1 MRRPPL
7 KSPARRSHEVLERY
21 YRLSGYFATLW
32 QWLPRLVSASRA
44 RSLAARRGQ
53 PVEQLD
59 YDGLTLWGEA
69 VEVLPIGVSAE
80 GVH

>member
-21 YRLSGYFATLW
+21 YRLSGYLATLCY
-32 QWLPRLVSASRA
+32 WLPGPVLPSHA
-44 RSLAARRGQ
+44 RSLLVRWGQ
-53 PVEQLD
+53 PIEEFD
-59 YDGLTLWGEA
+59 YDGLALRGEA

-80 GVH
+80 SIH